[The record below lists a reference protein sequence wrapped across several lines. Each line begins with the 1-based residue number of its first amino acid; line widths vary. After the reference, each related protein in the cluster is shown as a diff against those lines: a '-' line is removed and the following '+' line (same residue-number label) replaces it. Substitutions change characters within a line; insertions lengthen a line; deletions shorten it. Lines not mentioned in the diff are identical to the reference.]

1 MLLALPIDDLK
12 EVRAAMAVTRLF
24 DTSDAVELFAPQSLY
39 LKPIARLTISVM
51 FPKSKVSPKLISNW
65 ELMET
70 LKKMVYPEQLT
81 SLRVSRSTMEFIRFE
96 AELENKK
103 LVQTVWEKIN
113 NKSIRVNGIDEM
125 ARVMA
130 VVSQVNFPSPSDWES
145 FFRTAETMNEALPG
159 ERPDTIHMEG
169 LPCKWLSSKQLNKE
183 KPVEEILQRVF
194 GRFGEI
200 RNIDIPMLDPYREEM
215 TGKKFNTFSTG
226 GLPTFEAYVQYQE
239 CAGFERAMA
248 SLRGMKLVYKGEDG
262 KALACNI
269 KVTFDT
275 TKHLSDSAIEKRQ
288 LERLKLQELER
299 QREEQKRRDKE
310 EEQLKEAERKH
321 REEERVRERRRKE
334 KLRRRE
340 HRQKE
345 SGERRRQRKLWK
357 IEVESEASAWEER
370 KLVLAQRKLD
380 SYRLLTVLLN
390 GVREMIIQRSHLP
403 ERDTVR
409 CDQKS
414 EGCERARDS
423 VQKTPEGDTTG
434 NMGSQRVK
442 SEAWREVKAH
452 VEDFDG
458 KVQISLSRKEEPL
471 SPQGPNFAA
480 SSPPLE
486 ERGFSSQIA
495 AGEEISMPYE
505 SASLQITV
513 TQDRSAHPQ
522 SLHAPGHE
530 NCLCNGYSRKVT
542 AVDHRRLYEHG
553 DFLSCLQNYHRHVRP
568 SDPNRASICHGA
580 GKAGDHSDWC
590 RTVSENGESFRVHLR
605 NTSSPLCIE
614 TGSKRQNRWPDNDC
628 DWNYR
633 WTILVNEA
641 GVQRRAFSG
650 SSSSQ
655 QKECKVQ
662 FQVRWKDA
670 RNQIDFEEDLAS
682 AYRVLLKD
690 SVVLGC
696 KEGRSISH
704 PEHPRIEVK
713 NSRRPSKEPWRN
725 PLNNWKVSITNS
737 QNNLVQQR
745 RKESDQCR
753 GVINQH
759 NSLLNSQCQA
769 EPCCTKKESTNEQSR
784 AKRKMERLH
793 EENICEFGADV
804 DWLNCKS
811 GFHHDSSNQESN
823 EASEENNNV
832 PASHRSDLKYSWKE
846 SKSKFIGEPNNSG
859 KLCFGHQRNDLR
871 KGKDAGEIPGKELVL
886 TNQLCKV
893 FSEEMKHKKPRT
905 DSKTKIISEARNNK
919 DIQNP
924 LDSNRDLK
932 THWKHVKSEC
942 LDEDCSSERCFA
954 NHPALPGDRSSCET
968 DCGLDLGV
976 NGTQTYFHTHFA
988 NDHRLFDVNVHEQK
1002 MKKYEADMGK
1012 FDHCR
1017 WPKGDEC
1024 KSK

>member
-1 MLLALPIDDLK
+1 
-12 EVRAAMAVTRLF
+12 MAVMRLF

-51 FPKSKVSPKLISNW
+51 LPKSKVSPRLISSW

-96 AELENKK
+96 VELENKK
-103 LVQTVWEKIN
+103 LVQTVWEKVN
-113 NKSIRVNGIDEM
+113 NKSIRVNGINGTV
-125 ARVMA
+125 RVMA

-145 FFRTAETMNEALPG
+145 FFKTAETMNEAVPG

-194 GRFGEI
+194 RRFGEI

-226 GLPTFEAYVQYQE
+226 GLPTFEAYIQYQE

-275 TKHLSDSAIEKRQ
+275 TKHLSDSAIEKRH

-310 EEQLKEAERKH
+310 EEAERKR

-345 SGERRRQRKLWK
+345 SEERRRQRELWK
-357 IEVESEASAWEER
+357 IETESEASAWEER

-380 SYRLLTVLLN
+380 SYRLLTALLN
-390 GVREMIIQRSHLP
+390 GVREMMIQRSQLP

-409 CDQKS
+409 HDLKS
-414 EGCERARDS
+414 EGCEHTGDS
-423 VQKTPEGDTTG
+423 EQKTSDGDTTG

-442 SEAWREVKAH
+442 SEAQREVKAP

-458 KVQISLSRKEEPL
+458 RVRISLSRKKEPL
-471 SPQGPNFAA
+471 SSQGPNFPA
-480 SSPPLE
+480 SFPLLE
-486 ERGFSSQIA
+486 EHSFSSRNTA
-495 AGEEISMPYE
+495 REEISMPYE

-513 TQDRSAHPQ
+513 TQDRSAHLQ
-522 SLHAPGHE
+522 GSHAPGHG
-530 NCLCNGYSRKVT
+530 NCLCKGYSRKVT
-542 AVDHRRLYEHG
+542 TVDHQIHRRLYEHG
-553 DFLSCLQNYHRHVRP
+553 GFLSCLQNYHQHVSP
-568 SDPNRASICHGA
+568 LDPNLANICPGAS
-580 GKAGDHSDWC
+580 KAGDRSDWC

-614 TGSKRQNRWPDNDC
+614 TSSKRQNRWPDNDC

-633 WTILVNEA
+633 WTISVNEA
-641 GVQRRAFSG
+641 GVQQRAFSG
-650 SSSSQ
+650 STSPQ
-655 QKECKVQ
+655 QKECTMQ
-662 FQVRWKDA
+662 FQVHWKDS
-670 RNQIDFEEDLAS
+670 RNQIDFEEDFAS

-690 SVVLGC
+690 SIVLGC
-696 KEGRSISH
+696 KGGRSISH
-704 PEHPRIEVK
+704 PERPRIEVE
-713 NSRRPSKEPWRN
+713 NSRRGSKEPWRN
-725 PLNNWKVSITNS
+725 PNNNWKVSITNS

-745 RKESDQCR
+745 RKENDQCKD
-753 GVINQH
+753 ISNQY
-759 NSLLNSQCQA
+759 NSLMNFQFQA
-769 EPCCTKKESTNEQSR
+769 EPCCTKKENTTEQSR
-784 AKRKMERLH
+784 AKRKMEGLH
-793 EENICEFGADV
+793 EENVCECGAGI

-811 GFHHDSSNQESN
+811 GFHHDSSNQEPN
-823 EASEENNNV
+823 EAYEENSDF
-832 PASHRSDLKYSWKE
+832 PFRHESDLKYSWKE
-846 SKSKFIGEPNNSG
+846 SKSKFIKEPNNSN
-859 KLCFGHQRNDLR
+859 KLCFGHQRKDLQ
-871 KGKDAGEIPGKELVL
+871 KGKNSGEIPGKELVL

-893 FSEEMKHKKPRT
+893 FSEEVKHKKPRT
-905 DSKTKIISEARNNK
+905 DSKTGVISEARNNK
-919 DIQNP
+919 DTHNP

-942 LDEDCSSERCFA
+942 LDKDCSSVRSFA
-954 NHPALPGDRSSCET
+954 NHPALPGDRASCET

-976 NGTQTYFHTHFA
+976 NGTRTYFHTHFA
-988 NDHRLFDVNVHEQK
+988 NDHRLFDVNVHEQRV
-1002 MKKYEADMGK
+1002 KKYEADVGK
-1012 FDHCR
+1012 FDHCK
-1017 WPKGDEC
+1017 WPKGGEC

>member
-1 MLLALPIDDLK
+1 MCHRRKMKQEILRMLKIQRNAHKTLEEFK
-12 EVRAAMAVTRLF
+12 QAAMAVTRLF

-81 SLRVSRSTMEFIRFE
+81 SFRVSRSTMEFIRFE

-103 LVQTVWEKIN
+103 LLQTVWEKIN

-125 ARVMA
+125 ARVVA

-145 FFRTAETMNEALPG
+145 FFKTAETMNEALPG

-194 GRFGEI
+194 RRFGEI

-269 KVTFDT
+269 K
-275 TKHLSDSAIEKRQ
+275 
-288 LERLKLQELER
+288 
-299 QREEQKRRDKE
+299 
-310 EEQLKEAERKH
+310 
-321 REEERVRERRRKE
+321 
-334 KLRRRE
+334 
-340 HRQKE
+340 
-345 SGERRRQRKLWK
+345 
-357 IEVESEASAWEER
+357 
-370 KLVLAQRKLD
+370 
-380 SYRLLTVLLN
+380 
-390 GVREMIIQRSHLP
+390 EMIIQKSQLP
-403 ERDTVR
+403 ERQTVK

-414 EGCERARDS
+414 EGCERAGGS
-423 VQKTPEGDTTG
+423 VLKTPEGDTTG

-442 SEAWREVKAH
+442 SEAWRGVKAH

-458 KVQISLSRKEEPL
+458 KVQISLSGKEEPL
-471 SPQGPNFAA
+471 FPQGPNFAA

-486 ERGFSSQIA
+486 ECGFSSQIA

-513 TQDRSAHPQ
+513 TQDCNAHPQ

-542 AVDHRRLYEHG
+542 TVDHRRLYEHG
-553 DFLSCLQNYHRHVRP
+553 DFLSCLQNYHQHVRP
-568 SDPNRASICHGA
+568 SDPNCASICYGA
-580 GKAGDHSDWC
+580 GKAGDHPGWC
-590 RTVSENGESFRVHLR
+590 RTVSENGESFQVHLR
-605 NTSSPLCIE
+605 NTSSPPCID
-614 TGSKRQNRWPDNDC
+614 TSSKRQNRWPDNDC

-633 WTILVNEA
+633 WTISVNEA

-650 SSSSQ
+650 STSPQ
-655 QKECKVQ
+655 QKECKMQ
-662 FQVRWKDA
+662 FQVHWKDA

-682 AYRVLLKD
+682 AYQVLLKD

-704 PEHPRIEVK
+704 PEHPRVEVK

-745 RKESDQCR
+745 RKEGDQYKD
-753 GVINQH
+753 VINQH
-759 NSLLNSQCQA
+759 NSLLNSQYQA

-811 GFHHDSSNQESN
+811 GFHHNSSNQEFN
-823 EASEENNNV
+823 KASEENNNV
-832 PASHRSDLKYSWKE
+832 QARHRSDLKYSWKE
-846 SKSKFIGEPNNSG
+846 GKSKLIEEPNNSG
-859 KLCFGHQRNDLR
+859 KLCFGHQRNDLW
-871 KGKDAGEIPGKELVL
+871 KGKIAGEIPGKELVL

-905 DSKTKIISEARNNK
+905 DSKTKVISEARNNK

-932 THWKHVKSEC
+932 THWKHVKSER

-1002 MKKYEADMGK
+1002 MKKYEADMSK

>member
-269 KVTFDT
+269 K
-275 TKHLSDSAIEKRQ
+275 
-288 LERLKLQELER
+288 
-299 QREEQKRRDKE
+299 
-310 EEQLKEAERKH
+310 
-321 REEERVRERRRKE
+321 
-334 KLRRRE
+334 
-340 HRQKE
+340 
-345 SGERRRQRKLWK
+345 
-357 IEVESEASAWEER
+357 
-370 KLVLAQRKLD
+370 
-380 SYRLLTVLLN
+380 
-390 GVREMIIQRSHLP
+390 EMIIQRSHLP